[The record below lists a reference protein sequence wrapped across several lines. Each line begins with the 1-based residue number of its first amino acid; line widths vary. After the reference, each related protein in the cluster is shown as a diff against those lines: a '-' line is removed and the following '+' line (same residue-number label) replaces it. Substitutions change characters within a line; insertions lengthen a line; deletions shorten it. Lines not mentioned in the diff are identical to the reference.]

1 MMPPSS
7 SRFICCMS
15 EAAGRSAPWLPARRS
30 AAAGRAA
37 GLGPVGAAAEGA
49 CAVMVGVPEVMVGV
63 PEAAAAGA
71 TADEPA
77 AAEDTATCL
86 PPELSVCL
94 LRCWG
99 RCMRRRSVWE
109 AYSSVARRRASSSCS
124 CAYASGL
131 ASKRAAILA
140 GTCGALALQ
149 LQPPGPA
156 LGRCGGLPAACRH
169 QQGGGR
175 AGALAPRGGP
185 AVTKHRSVTCA
196 AAS

>member
-49 CAVMVGVPEVMVGV
+49 FAVMVGVPEVMVGV

-124 CAYASGL
+124 CASVHMPAGSPASGL
-131 ASKRAAILA
+131 PSWLAPAVRWRCSSSHQARPSGGAEGCRLRAAIS
-140 GTCGALALQ
+140 
-149 LQPPGPA
+149 
-156 LGRCGGLPAACRH
+156 R
-169 QQGGGR
+169 
-175 AGALAPRGGP
+175 
-185 AVTKHRSVTCA
+185 A
-196 AAS
+196 AAGREP